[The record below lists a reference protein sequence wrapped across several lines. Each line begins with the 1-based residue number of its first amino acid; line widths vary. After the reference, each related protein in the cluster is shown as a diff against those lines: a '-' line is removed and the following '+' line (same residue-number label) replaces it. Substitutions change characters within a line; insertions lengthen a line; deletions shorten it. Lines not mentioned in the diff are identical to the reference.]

1 MIGTATVNG
10 TGRTRPRDARRA
22 SPSETSP
29 RAIALGVCCTLAFAA
44 LSASLLAA
52 LAAPALALSQRG
64 HSFAFSFAG
73 KGSSAGKLS
82 HPAGVAVNEASGDV
96 YVVNAANNRV
106 ERFSQTGEF
115 ISTWG
120 WGVSDG
126 HSEFETCT
134 SACEAGIP
142 GEGEGQFD
150 APEAIAV
157 DNSSNT
163 HDPSRGNIYVL
174 GDTAASNYVIQ
185 KFSASG
191 APLGRLHLT
200 NESTGE
206 IGGVA
211 VNAEGQVW
219 VSDLSNS
226 ELLSVSDALS
236 NEQSASLN
244 LTLACAETPGLAVN
258 AGASAFYVSHQ
269 LEDPEEECPE
279 RAPSAKTP
287 ALIAKLNA
295 GGEVQSEALGELN
308 SSAVA
313 VDQASGPSSPLGGQA
328 AGDVYVDNL
337 SSIAAYDSSGTLIQR
352 FGSEGQLSDGSGV
365 AVNSNTGDVYVAD
378 AKGDDIA
385 VFVPEGTGAPSV
397 DEVSFEDL
405 APTST
410 RLNARI
416 DPRGLDTRFYFQY
429 GSADCRATPASCT
442 EVPAA
447 PGEDLGAGYGA
458 VAASAEA
465 QGLQA
470 GSTYFYRVIATN
482 EAGEAEG
489 EQSFGT
495 FTTLPSA
502 ADTLADGRAWE
513 LVSPAE
519 KHGALIYPIGG
530 TTEGA
535 APGSGA
541 IQAAEAGGAIT
552 YAANAPIGEGVAGDR
567 APEATQALS
576 ARTSEGWSTQD
587 IVTPHEHSEG
597 IVPTNLPQE
606 YRAFSADLS
615 QGLVQPFAGF
625 GNRYA
630 EPPLVS
636 GAQSEEHGIY
646 LRNDG
651 DPGCLQ
657 ASLAGCYEALLDSA
671 DVSSGAQ
678 FGGEVEV
685 LGASPDL
692 QHVVFSSAVPLSS
705 ALPSAS
711 GLYEYSANLP
721 AAEALQL
728 ISVLP
733 GNTAAVQEPEPQLGD
748 LDPGVSSARDAVSDD
763 GSRVFW
769 SGQIETHSA
778 TVTRL
783 FMRDTTQHETI
794 QINATQGLKEPSGA
808 EAEKEEVHFRSASA
822 DGSRVFFTDNFPLT
836 TSSRLRREEG
846 GPADLYVC
854 EVHQGTQ
861 GPECK
866 LTDLT
871 VQQRSETQESADVV
885 GTVLGNSEDGSY
897 VYFVAN
903 GVLSE
908 AARAEGATPG
918 DCARPSA
925 RSAALADAKCNLYAA
940 RFDGQSGQWQAPRF
954 IATLSQEDSPD
965 WGSSGGLSLA
975 SLTAR
980 VSPNGRYLAFMSRES
995 LTGYDNRD
1003 QSPEAQGARDE
1014 EVYVYDAQQS
1024 SLVCASCNPDGEPPQ
1039 GVLDREDTG
1048 EGKGLLVDRFG
1059 VWQQTQAEEQGA
1071 PPRALDHWLAGS
1083 IPGWTPL
1090 DPYQALYQ
1098 SRYLTNQ
1105 GRLFFDSPDELV
1117 PAAHNGREDV
1127 YEYEPQGIG
1136 SCEGAPGCVSLISS
1150 GDSDHESA
1158 FLDASASGEDVFFLT
1173 NQQLVAGDHDSSYD
1187 VYDAHV
1193 CSAQAPC
1200 PAAANAPEE
1209 PCASLASCQSTYT
1222 PPQVPALSPSG
1233 TASASGQGDTVAPPA
1248 FPGTAVKAAHAK
1260 KPPTRAQLLASALKA
1275 CKQGHRHVRK
1285 KRLACERRARKRYGP
1300 NKHSKPE
1307 QKTKR
1312 LAASKDRAGAKTAA
1326 RGDAA
1331 TMSDAAANEDD
1342 GGARR

>member
-1 MIGTATVNG
+1 MMGTAIDKRMAIVT
-10 TGRTRPRDARRA
+10 PLRRL
-22 SPSETSP
+22 TLLTLL
-29 RAIALGVCCTLAFAA
+29 ALGLTC
-44 LSASLLAA
+44 
-52 LAAPALALSQRG
+52 APAAALSQRG
-64 HSFAFSFAG
+64 HRPGFSFAG
-73 KGSSAGKLS
+73 RGSSADKLS
-82 HPAGVAVNEASGDV
+82 HPAGIAVNEANGDV
-96 YVVNAANNRV
+96 YVVDAANNRV

-126 HSEFETCT
+126 KSEFEICT
-134 SACEAGIP
+134 SGCQAGVVGEA
-142 GEGEGQFD
+142 EGQFD

-157 DNSSNT
+157 DNSSNP
-163 HDPSRGNIYVL
+163 HDPSRGDIYVL
-174 GDTAASNYVIQ
+174 SDTASQNYAIQ
-185 KFSASG
+185 KFSATG
-191 APLGRLHLT
+191 APLGRLRFT
-200 NESTGE
+200 NEDTGT

-211 VNAEGQVW
+211 VDAEGQLW

-226 ELLSVSDALS
+226 ELLSFDDALA
-236 NEQSASLN
+236 NEQSSALN

-258 AGASAFYVSHQ
+258 AGASAFYLSHQ

-279 RAPSAKTP
+279 KAPSAKTP
-287 ALIAKLNA
+287 ALIARLNA

-313 VDQASGPSSPLGGQA
+313 VDQASEAGSPLGARA
-328 AGDVYVDNL
+328 AGDVYVDNQT
-337 SSIAAYDSSGTLIQR
+337 SIAAYDSSGALIQR
-352 FGSEGQLSDGSGV
+352 FGSEAQLSAGSGV
-365 AVNSNTGDVYVAD
+365 AIDSRTGDVYVAD
-378 AKGDDIA
+378 AKGDDVA
-385 VFVPEGTGAPSV
+385 VFSPEGTGGPSV
-397 DEVSFEDL
+397 DEASFEDIT
-405 APTST
+405 PTST
-410 RLNARI
+410 RLKAQI
-416 DPRGLDTRFYFQY
+416 DPHGLDTDFYFQY
-429 GSADCRATPASCT
+429 GTADCRATPASCIS
-442 EVPAA
+442 VPAP
-447 PGEDLGAGYGA
+447 PGEDLGAGYSS
-458 VAASAEA
+458 VAASAMAE
-465 QGLQA
+465 GLQA
-470 GSTYFYRVIATN
+470 GTTYFYRVIASN
-482 EAGEAEG
+482 EAGKAEG
-489 EQSFGT
+489 EQSFGS

-502 ADTLADGRAWE
+502 AGTLADGRAWE
-513 LVSPAE
+513 LVSPPE

-576 ARTSEGWSTQD
+576 VRTSEGWSTQD

-606 YRAFSADLS
+606 YRAFSGDLS
-615 QGLVQPFAGF
+615 LGLVQPFGGF

-630 EPPLVS
+630 EPPLVA
-636 GAQSEEHGIY
+636 GAQSEERGIY
-646 LRNDG
+646 LRNDS

-657 ASLAGCYEALLDSA
+657 ASLAGCFQALLDSA

-692 QHVVFSSAVPLSS
+692 QHVVFSSGVALSS
-705 ALPSAS
+705 TPPSAS
-711 GLYEYSANLP
+711 GLYEYNAGESGAG
-721 AAEALQL
+721 ALQL
-728 ISVLP
+728 ISILP
-733 GNTAAVQEPEPQLGD
+733 GNSVAAEEPEPQLGD

-769 SGQIETHSA
+769 SAQIEGRSA

-783 FMRDTTQHETI
+783 FMRDTTQQETI
-794 QINATQGLKEPSGA
+794 QINAAQGLREPSGE

-854 EVHQGTQ
+854 EVLQGAR

-871 VQQRSETQESADVV
+871 VQQRPETQESADVV

-903 GVLSE
+903 GVLSD

-925 RSAALADAKCNLYAA
+925 RSAAQADARCNLYLA
-940 RFDGQSGQWQAPRF
+940 RFDSQSGQWQTPRF
-954 IATLSQEDSPD
+954 IASLSQQDSPD

-1003 QSPEAQGARDE
+1003 QSTEAQGARDE
-1014 EVYVYDAQQS
+1014 EVYVYDAQQAR
-1024 SLVCASCNPDGEPPQ
+1024 LVCVSCNPQGEPPH
-1039 GVLDREDTG
+1039 GVLDREATG

-1059 VWQQTQAEEQGA
+1059 VWQETQAEEQGA

-1117 PAAHNGREDV
+1117 PAAHNGRQDV

-1136 SCEGAPGCVSLISS
+1136 SCGSAPGCVSLISS
-1150 GDSDHESA
+1150 GNSDHESA

-1173 NQQLVAGDHDSSYD
+1173 SQALVAGDHDSSYD

-1200 PAAANAPEE
+1200 TEGANGPQE
-1209 PCASLASCQSTYT
+1209 PCASLASCQASYT
-1222 PPQVPALSPSG
+1222 SPQVPAFSPAG
-1233 TASASGQGDTVAPPA
+1233 TATASGQGNLVAPPA
-1248 FPGTAVKAAHAK
+1248 GPGAAVKAVHAK
-1260 KPPTRAQLLASALKA
+1260 KPPTRAQLLASALRA
-1275 CKQGHRHVRK
+1275 CKRSHRHARK
-1285 KRLACERRARKRYGP
+1285 KRVACERRARKRYGP
-1300 NKHSKPE
+1300 KKRTRKP
-1307 QKTKR
+1307 
-1312 LAASKDRAGAKTAA
+1312 GHV
-1326 RGDAA
+1326 
-1331 TMSDAAANEDD
+1331 
-1342 GGARR
+1342 GGGRS